1 MAKLPV
7 FSLPLTILPK
17 FPHIFSNILCNL
29 SQSPPKSQ
37 RVKRR
42 RLCHRELILVFLT
55 LSCFPNFICFLSFF
69 PLLTLSA
76 FAGADTSAKDL
87 KPLVIEVAVEF
98 APNVQVV
105 EA

>member
-1 MAKLPV
+1 MHSFTESFEKSEGQEEEALPQGAD
-7 FSLPLTILPK
+7 TG
-17 FPHIFSNILCNL
+17 
-29 SQSPPKSQ
+29 
-37 RVKRR
+37 
-42 RLCHRELILVFLT
+42 FLT

-98 APNVQVV
+98 APNVQVF

>member
-1 MAKLPV
+1 M
-7 FSLPLTILPK
+7 FS
-17 FPHIFSNILCNL
+17 
-29 SQSPPKSQ
+29 
-37 RVKRR
+37 
-42 RLCHRELILVFLT
+42 FL
-55 LSCFPNFICFLSFF
+55 L
-69 PLLTLSA
+69 PLLTLFA

>member
-1 MAKLPV
+1 M
-7 FSLPLTILPK
+7 
-17 FPHIFSNILCNL
+17 LCIL

-37 RVKRR
+37 RVKR

-98 APNVQVV
+98 APNVQVF